1 MLAKKS
7 LRSGF
12 TFVEAVFTIAIIGI
26 MAALAITAI
35 SNAARDSYRVVARQQ
50 QAAVQNALNAWVMAQ
65 LRVTNTAG
73 VKSLE
78 TIRLEYNSK
87 PTTSARFE
95 MLKPKPTSTDPST
108 RAGFLDS
115 TTIEH
120 FEEFNRGGSAEKIKS
135 QALYGSEQYLTMPT
149 WAQGDEPKVE
159 LLDE

>member
-7 LRSGF
+7 HRSGF

-78 TIRLEYNSK
+78 TVRLEYNAI
-87 PTTSARFE
+87 PTSSARFA
-95 MLKPKPTSTDPST
+95 LLTPNSTSTDPNK
-108 RAGFLDS
+108 RAGYLDS
-115 TTIEH
+115 TITDH
-120 FEEFNRGGSAEKIKS
+120 FRVFTGGSAEKIKS
-135 QALYGSEQYLTMPT
+135 QALSGSYQYLSLPT
-149 WAQGDEPKVE
+149 WVQGEEPKVE
-159 LLDE
+159 LLDD